1 MGSGRD
7 RYGHVERSGAG
18 QSRESRVGVAKGPKR
33 CQGFVMRKG
42 YIDWAS
48 SRMAR
53 VRALARSFGRRRR
66 SYFPLLEPSESPI
79 VCNLL
84 VTQAERCKLRSG
96 ERAVVAPIEQQLRQ
110 LLGVETINGST
121 VLAHM
126 RAKIQR
132 IDVLSA
138 RLNGASMVFDI
149 S

>member
-1 MGSGRD
+1 
-7 RYGHVERSGAG
+7 
-18 QSRESRVGVAKGPKR
+18 
-33 CQGFVMRKG
+33 
-42 YIDWAS
+42 
-48 SRMAR
+48 
-53 VRALARSFGRRRR
+53 
-66 SYFPLLEPSESPI
+66 
-79 VCNLL
+79 LL